1 MDTGH
6 PHPPFLAQ
14 FCKDHEIDSYVYMFS
29 LDIYTC
35 IYIFICICF
44 TYIVIGAHK
53 ETVQFLKILL
63 LCHEYVIREFKE
75 SIVLKHVQSETLKK
89 G

>member
-1 MDTGH
+1 MDTQST
-6 PHPPFLAQ
+6 PPVFLHSFAKIMRLIQ
-14 FCKDHEIDSYVYMFS
+14 RDMC

-35 IYIFICICF
+35 VYIDIICICF

-53 ETVQFLKILL
+53 ITVQFLKILL
-63 LCHEYVIREFKE
+63 LCHEYVQREFKK